1 MIRVDVRNT
10 STDRSSQVA
19 LLGKNKTHLLHII
32 SFLYD
37 MYQENAVYIQNGTTI
52 ECYQLWVRCHV
63 HEH

>member
-37 MYQENAVYIQNGTTI
+37 MYQENAVYI
-52 ECYQLWVRCHV
+52 
-63 HEH
+63 